1 MSTDISSA
9 HPVTLRRFSR
19 GWSQADLEA
28 RSGVPRSTISAI
40 ESRRLSPSVTAALA
54 ISRALG
60 GSVESLFGGGQT
72 GQGGIEWAWEPR
84 TSPCR
89 YWEALVG
96 YRHLAFPVESLATNS
111 FAHDGV
117 WRDGGFHSGTAIPA
131 AETLV
136 LACCDPAAGLLAAEF
151 ARATGF
157 RLLVLDR
164 GGLSALE
171 LLKSGLVHLA
181 GLHFATDADPERN
194 AAIARRELGGGHTL
208 IRAAG
213 WQEGVAVAVSD
224 RFRSLDSL
232 AGGCDSWA
240 LREPGSAAREC
251 LDGLIGQD
259 RAPAGRIVGGHAG
272 VASAVRAGWAEAGVC
287 VRLSAEEAGLAFLPV
302 REESLDFCVAESQL
316 TDPRVRGLIRVLQ
329 SRAHRSLLDELP
341 GYQSRQTG
349 EMLSL

>member
-1 MSTDISSA
+1 MENSSA
-9 HPVTLRRFSR
+9 HPVALKRLARH
-19 GWSQADLEA
+19 WSQADLA
-28 RSGVPRSTISAI
+28 QQAGVPRSTISAI
-40 ESRRLSPSVTAALA
+40 ESRRLTPSVSAALA
-54 ISRALG
+54 VARALG
-60 GSVESLFGGGQT
+60 GSVESLFAEGGT
-72 GQGGIEWAWEPR
+72 GAGGIEWAWAPR
-84 TSPCR
+84 NDPGR

-96 YRHLAFPVESLATNS
+96 ARHLAYPVESLATNA
-111 FAHDGV
+111 FIHDGV
-117 WRDGGFHSGTAIPA
+117 WKHGAHQPGGASLA

-157 RLLVLDR
+157 RLLVLER
-164 GGLSALE
+164 GGLAALD
-171 LLKSGLVHLA
+171 LLKRGLVHLA

-213 WQEGVAVAVSD
+213 WQEGVAVAATD

-251 LDGLIGQD
+251 LDGLIGQN

-316 TDPRVRGLIRVLQ
+316 ADPRVRGLIRVLQ